1 MLNFKAQGTTEYL
14 IILAVVIVIALV
26 VVGIMGWVPGLGG
39 GISEQ
44 QSKTYWAAAAPWS
57 ITDWKV
63 GSTAQSIVLQNMTSG
78 RMELKEISLGETAL
92 TIPDQNV
99 AGGSTWTANGSAAL
113 TCASS
118 SRYSFDVVITYDSP
132 GIAGKTQKGDKP
144 LIGICT

>member
-44 QSKTYWAAAAPWS
+44 QSKTYWAGTAPWS
-57 ITDWKV
+57 ITDWKI
-63 GSTAQSIVLQNMTSG
+63 GSTVQSIVMQNMTSG
-78 RMELKEISLGETAL
+78 RMELKEISLGGTAL
-92 TIPDQNV
+92 SLTDQNV

-113 TCASS
+113 TCTSG

-132 GIAGKTQKGDKP
+132 GIEGKTQKGDKP